1 MSVADEL
8 EIRNLVARYV
18 DAVNDRDEAAW
29 QSTWCDDATWELMG
43 QRLEGTEAC
52 LGFLRAAFGSLEAVI
67 QQATGGVI
75 EIDGDEATGR
85 WTISEHAKTT
95 DGTTMLLIGSYSD
108 RYLRTGDGWRFAHR
122 GLVTL
127 YQGPP
132 DLSGHFRKP

>member
-1 MSVADEL
+1 M
-8 EIRNLVARYV
+8 ARYV

-29 QSTWCDDATWELMG
+29 LDTWCEDGTWELMG
-43 QRLEGTEAC
+43 QRMEGREAGV
-52 LGFLRAAFGSLEAVI
+52 GFLRAAFASLEAVI

-85 WTISEHAKTT
+85 WTISEHAKTV
-95 DGTTMLLIGSYSD
+95 DGSTMLLIGSYSD
-108 RYLRTGDGWRFAHR
+108 RYLRTSDGWRFAHR

-132 DLSGHFRKP
+132 DLTGHFRKPS